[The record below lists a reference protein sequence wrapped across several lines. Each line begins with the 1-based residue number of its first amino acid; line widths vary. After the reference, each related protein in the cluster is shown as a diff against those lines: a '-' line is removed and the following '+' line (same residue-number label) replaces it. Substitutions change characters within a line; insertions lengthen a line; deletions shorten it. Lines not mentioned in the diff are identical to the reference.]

1 MYDRAPRNIGQLA
14 GATPLHVGP
23 GTYDV
28 SKSKKEEIGIKIK
41 LGAQFKKQ
49 NKKN

>member
-28 SKSKKEEIGIKIK
+28 TKNKKEEIGKNFFNSNIFYDNKI
-41 LGAQFKKQ
+41 L
-49 NKKN
+49 

>member
-28 SKSKKEEIGIKIK
+28 LKSKKEEIGIKILVLNVKNKIKK
-41 LGAQFKKQ
+41 L
-49 NKKN
+49 